1 MSMDSSVP
9 RKRDASDSALVDMLM
24 VEAPVGLALFGPDL
38 RFRWVNA
45 ALTRSGGP
53 ATPHTAGLNPAS
65 TDPAS
70 TDLIS
75 TDPASTDPASTDP
88 ASTDLISTDP
98 ASYLGLLPSQ
108 AWPEAIAS
116 RAEAALRKVLAQDRP
131 LAESGYPAI
140 AAPTVPATVSP
151 VVPPAVPP
159 GAAPESE
166 APESSAPESSA
177 PAQEE
182 TAQEETAPSGTPGV
196 SASASWFPVHD
207 AKGQVLAVGLIMID
221 VTGPAAEVALA
232 AEAEI
237 RRSEERYRSLV
248 QGGAQV
254 VWVTT
259 PEGEMKEDSPEWRWI
274 TGQSVEEFTGFGWLE
289 SIHPEDRE
297 RVERDWRECVR
308 TGKVF
313 DDRYRMRT
321 KAGSYRHYDV
331 RAVPI
336 ERDGKIVEW
345 VGASTDV
352 TSQREAEEMRGRLTE
367 QLSAAAL
374 RTARLQQAT
383 SMLAEALTVEQV
395 VEVITEV
402 GRTAIGALRS
412 AVALIDPDSAR
423 LRVVNDDLHNAPD
436 LGGGQLSLDSP
447 SVMTRAIATRRPVLV
462 EDPEDLRRQFEDELV
477 IDPERLAASDERS
490 WVALPLLAAGAPLG
504 ALRFSFS
511 RPRKITEEER
521 IFLEA
526 LGGQC
531 QLAVERA
538 GLYEREH
545 RTAETLQRSLLPD
558 RLPSVP
564 GLVLAARYRPV
575 AKNMEVG
582 GDWYDA
588 FWLADRRLGVAVG
601 DVMGKGLVA
610 AAGMG
615 RVRNALRAL
624 ALTDPRPA
632 AVLGGLDR
640 LFSATEEEEQVT
652 TLAYLV
658 IDPETGD
665 GVLGNAGHLPALV
678 LEAGCAPRFDEVEAG
693 TPLGWASPRRQHAF
707 NLRPG
712 STAVFYSDGLVE
724 NRNRGLDA
732 GLEELAAV
740 AARAEEN
747 VLAEP
752 ERFLEYLVERML
764 AGHEQD
770 DDVTVLVLHVPADE
784 TQ

>member
-1 MSMDSSVP
+1 METSVP
-9 RKRDASDSALVDMLM
+9 RQRDASDSALVDMLM
-24 VEAPVGLALFGPDL
+24 LEAPIGLALFGTDL

-45 ALTRSGGP
+45 ALTRLALTRLEGHAEADPSSYAARRP
-53 ATPHTAGLNPAS
+53 A
-65 TDPAS
+65 DV
-70 TDLIS
+70 
-75 TDPASTDPASTDP
+75 
-88 ASTDLISTDP
+88 
-98 ASYLGLLPSQ
+98 
-108 AWPEAIAS
+108 WPQEIAA
-116 RAEAALRKVLAQDRP
+116 RAEAALRQVLAGGGP
-131 LAESGYPAI
+131 VIEPGYPPVTGASLAPAI
-140 AAPTVPATVSP
+140 TSGDANAAPA
-151 VVPPAVPP
+151 AADA
-159 GAAPESE
+159 GADASE
-166 APESSAPESSA
+166 P
-177 PAQEE
+177 
-182 TAQEETAPSGTPGV
+182 APSSDLAT
-196 SASASWFPVHD
+196 SSCASWFSVRD
-207 AKGQVLAVGLIMID
+207 TGGVIVGVGLTLLN
-221 VTGPAAEVALA
+221 VAGPSAEAAGAAAA
-232 AEAEI
+232 AEAVAAEL

-254 VWVTT
+254 VWVAA
-259 PEGEMKEDSPEWRWI
+259 PDGAMKEDSPEWRLI
-274 TGQSVEEFTGFGWLE
+274 TGQSVEEYLGYGWLE
-289 SIHPEDRE
+289 SIHPEDRD
-297 RVERDWRECVR
+297 RVGRDWRECVR

-313 DDRYRMRT
+313 DDRYRIRT

-336 ERDGKIVEW
+336 ERDGKIAEW

-412 AVALIDPDSAR
+412 AVALLDPDSAR
-423 LRVVNDDLHNAPD
+423 LRVVNDDLRNAPD
-436 LGGGQLSLDSP
+436 SAGGELTLESP
-447 SVMTRAIATRRPVLV
+447 SVMTKAIATRRPVLV
-462 EDPEDLRRQFEDELV
+462 EDPEDLRRQFEGELE
-477 IDPERLAASDERS
+477 IDPERVAASDERS
-490 WVALPLLAAGAPLG
+490 WVGLPLLAAGAPLG
-504 ALRFSFS
+504 ALRFSFG

-521 IFLEA
+521 VFLEA
-526 LGGQC
+526 LAGQC

-545 RTAETLQRSLLPD
+545 KTAETLQRSLLPD
-558 RLPSVP
+558 QLPSVP
-564 GLVLAARYRPV
+564 GLVLVAKYRP
-575 AKNMEVG
+575 AKNMEIG

-588 FWLADRRLGVAVG
+588 FRLADHRLAVALG
-601 DVMGKGLVA
+601 DVMGKGLTA

-640 LFSATEEEEQVT
+640 LFSATEQDEQVT
-652 TLAYLV
+652 TVAYLV

-678 LEAGCAPRFDEVEAG
+678 LEAGHAPRFDQVEAG
-693 TPLGWASPRRQHAF
+693 TPLGWASPRKQHAF

-740 AARAEEN
+740 AARADPD
-747 VLAEP
+747 VLASP
-752 ERFLEYLVERML
+752 GRLLEYLVERML

-770 DDVTVLVLHVPADE
+770 DDVTVLVVHVPAAGP
-784 TQ
+784 Q

>member
-1 MSMDSSVP
+1 
-9 RKRDASDSALVDMLM
+9 ML
-24 VEAPVGLALFGPDL
+24 EAPVGLALFGPDL

-45 ALTRSGGP
+45 ALMRIGGQAETEP
-53 ATPHTAGLNPAS
+53 PPEFH
-65 TDPAS
+65 
-70 TDLIS
+70 
-75 TDPASTDPASTDP
+75 
-88 ASTDLISTDP
+88 
-98 ASYLGLLPSQ
+98 GLLPSEA
-108 AWPEAIAS
+108 AWPEEVAS
-116 RAEAALRKVLAQDRP
+116 RAEAALRKVLDGDAP
-131 LAESGYPAI
+131 LTEPGYPAL
-140 AAPTVPATVSP
+140 AP
-151 VVPPAVPP
+151 PP
-159 GAAPESE
+159 GAPPA
-166 APESSAPESSA
+166 ASAGDPAAAAEVATSA
-177 PAQEE
+177 A
-182 TAQEETAPSGTPGV
+182 
-196 SASASWFPVHD
+196 ASWFPVHD
-207 AKGQVLAVGLIMID
+207 ATGQVLGVGLIMLD
-221 VTGPAAEVALA
+221 VAGPSAQAAEA
-232 AEAEI
+232 AAAEI

-254 VWVTT
+254 VWVAA
-259 PEGEMKEDSPEWRWI
+259 PDGGMKEDSPEWRWI
-274 TGQSVEEFTGFGWLE
+274 TGQTVEEYVGSGWLN

-308 TGKVF
+308 TGKIF
-313 DDRYRMRT
+313 DDRYRIRT
-321 KAGSYRHYDV
+321 KGGSYRHYDV

-336 ERDGKIVEW
+336 ERDGRIVEW

-402 GRTAIGALRS
+402 GRTAIGALHS
-412 AVALIDPDSAR
+412 AVALLEPDGAR
-423 LRVVNDDLHNAPD
+423 LRVVNDDLRNAPD
-436 LGGGQLSLDSP
+436 SAGGELTLQAP
-447 SVMTRAIATRRPVLV
+447 SVMAKAIATRRPVLV
-462 EDPEDLRRQFEDELV
+462 EDPDDLRRQFEGELE
-477 IDPERLAASDERS
+477 IDPDRVAASDERS
-490 WVALPLLAAGAPLG
+490 WVGLALLTAGAPLG
-504 ALRFSFS
+504 ALRFSFG

-521 IFLEA
+521 VFLEA
-526 LGGQC
+526 LAGQC
-531 QLAVERA
+531 SLAVERA

-545 RTAETLQRSLLPD
+545 TTAETLQRSLLPD

-564 GLVLAARYRPV
+564 GLVMAAKYRPV
-575 AKNMEVG
+575 TRNMEIG

-588 FWLADRRLGVAVG
+588 FRLADQRLGVAVG
-601 DVMGKGLVA
+601 DVMGKGLIA

-652 TLAYLV
+652 TVAYLV

-678 LEAGCAPRFDEVEAG
+678 LEAGCAPRFDQVEAG
-693 TPLGWASPRRQHAF
+693 TPLGWASPRKQHAF

-740 AARAEEN
+740 AARADEDL
-747 VLAEP
+747 LARP
-752 ERFLEYLVERML
+752 ERLLEYLVERML

-770 DDVTVLVLHVPADE
+770 DDVTVLVMHVPAGGRR
-784 TQ
+784 

>member
-1 MSMDSSVP
+1 METSVP
-9 RKRDASDSALVDMLM
+9 RQRDASESALVDMLM
-24 VEAPVGLALFGPDL
+24 VEAPVGLALFGTDL

-45 ALTRSGGP
+45 ALTRLGGH
-53 ATPHTAGLNPAS
+53 AEA
-65 TDPAS
+65 DR
-70 TDLIS
+70 
-75 TDPASTDPASTDP
+75 
-88 ASTDLISTDP
+88 
-98 ASYLGLLPSQ
+98 ASYAGLLPSEV
-108 AWPEAIAS
+108 WPTGIAT
-116 RAEAALRKVLAQDRP
+116 RAEAALRLVLAEGVP
-131 LAESGYPAI
+131 LIEPGYPLVAS
-140 AAPTVPATVSP
+140 AAAGVS
-151 VVPPAVPP
+151 
-159 GAAPESE
+159 G
-166 APESSAPESSA
+166 SSG
-177 PAQEE
+177 
-182 TAQEETAPSGTPGV
+182 PSGASPADAGPVEPGPGGQAAGDAGVV
-196 SASASWFPVHD
+196 SGCASWFPVRD
-207 AKGQVLAVGLIMID
+207 ATGDVFGIGLTLLNMAAPSAEAAQVAEAAAAA
-221 VTGPAAEVALA
+221 AAE
-232 AEAEI
+232 I
-237 RRSEERYRSLV
+237 KRSEERYRSLV

-254 VWVTT
+254 VWVAG
-259 PEGEMKEDSPEWRWI
+259 PDGAMKEDSPEWRWI
-274 TGQSVEEFTGFGWLE
+274 TGQSVEQYTGSGWLE

-308 TGKVF
+308 SGKVF
-313 DDRYRMRT
+313 DDRYRIRT

-412 AVALIDPDSAR
+412 AVALLDPDSAR
-423 LRVVNDDLHNAPD
+423 LRVVNDDLRNAPD
-436 LGGGQLSLDSP
+436 SAGGELTLSSP
-447 SVMTRAIATRRPVLV
+447 SVMTKAIATRRPVLV
-462 EDPEDLRRQFEDELV
+462 EDPEDLRRQFEDELE
-477 IDPERLAASDERS
+477 IDPERVAASDERS
-490 WVALPLLAAGAPLG
+490 WVGLPLLAAGAPLG
-504 ALRFSFS
+504 ALRFSFG

-521 IFLEA
+521 VFLEA
-526 LGGQC
+526 LAGQC
-531 QLAVERA
+531 SLAVERA
-538 GLYEREH
+538 AMYEREH
-545 RTAETLQRSLLPD
+545 KTAETLQRSLLPD
-558 RLPSVP
+558 QLPKLPRLI
-564 GLVLAARYRPV
+564 LEARYKPV
-575 AKNMEVG
+575 AKNMEIG

-588 FWLADRRLGVAVG
+588 FRLADHRLAVAVG
-601 DVMGKGLVA
+601 DVMGKGLTA

-640 LFSATEEEEQVT
+640 LFSATEQEEQVT
-652 TLAYLV
+652 TVAYLV

-678 LEAGCAPRFDEVEAG
+678 LEAGCAPRFDQVEAG
-693 TPLGWASPRRQHAF
+693 TPLGWASPRKQHAF

-724 NRNRGLDA
+724 NRNRGLDR
-732 GLEELAAV
+732 GLDELAAV
-740 AARAEEN
+740 AARADPD
-747 VLAEP
+747 VLAHP
-752 ERFLEYLVERML
+752 ERLLEYLVERML

-770 DDVTVLVLHVPADE
+770 DDVTVLVMHVPAGGLP
-784 TQ
+784 

>member
-1 MSMDSSVP
+1 
-9 RKRDASDSALVDMLM
+9 MLM
-24 VEAPVGLALFGPDL
+24 LEAPVGLALFGPDL

-45 ALTRSGGP
+45 ALTRLGLNPQNRPGGP
-53 ATPHTAGLNPAS
+53 ARADLSGPSGSSVPS
-65 TDPAS
+65 GRDPSSWA
-70 TDLIS
+70 
-75 TDPASTDPASTDP
+75 
-88 ASTDLISTDP
+88 
-98 ASYLGLLPSQ
+98 GLLPSE
-108 AWPEAIAS
+108 AWPEPIAT
-116 RAEAALRKVLAQDRP
+116 RAEKALRKVLDERMP
-131 LAESGYPAI
+131 LAEPGYPPVSPAA
-140 AAPTVPATVSP
+140 AAPLTAAGAGPAAAGPAAAGPAPAGPVTTGPVTTGPVTTGPATADP
-151 VVPPAVPP
+151 VNPP
-159 GAAPESE
+159 GAGVRAAAADGDTGADAGQSGE
-166 APESSAPESSA
+166 AAGM
-177 PAQEE
+177 
-182 TAQEETAPSGTPGV
+182 SGC
-196 SASASWFPVHD
+196 ASWFPVYD
-207 AKGQVLAVGLIMID
+207 ATGQVFGVGLIMLNLG
-221 VTGPAAEVALA
+221 GPSAEAAEA
-232 AEAEI
+232 AEAAAAEI

-254 VWVTT
+254 VWVAA
-259 PEGEMKEDSPEWRWI
+259 PDGAIKEDSPEWRLI
-274 TGQSVEEFTGFGWLE
+274 TGQSVEEYVGSGWLE

-308 TGKVF
+308 TGKIF
-313 DDRYRMRT
+313 DDRYRIRT

-412 AVALIDPDSAR
+412 AVALLDPDSSR
-423 LRVVNDDLHNAPD
+423 LRVVNDDLRNAPD
-436 LGGGQLSLDSP
+436 FAGGELTLESP
-447 SVMTRAIATRRPVLV
+447 SVMTKAIATRRPVLV
-462 EDPEDLRRQFEDELV
+462 EDPEDLRRQFDGELE
-477 IDPERLAASDERS
+477 IDPERIAASDERS
-490 WVALPLLAAGAPLG
+490 WVGLPLLAAGAPLG
-504 ALRFSFS
+504 ALRFSFG

-521 IFLEA
+521 VFLEA
-526 LGGQC
+526 LAGQC

-564 GLVLAARYRPV
+564 GLVLEARYRP
-575 AKNMEVG
+575 AKNMEIG

-588 FWLADRRLGVAVG
+588 FRLADQRLGVALG
-601 DVMGKGLVA
+601 DVMGKGLTA

-652 TLAYLV
+652 TVAYLV
-658 IDPETGD
+658 IDPVTGD

-678 LEAGCAPRFDEVEAG
+678 LEAGCAPRFDQVEAG
-693 TPLGWASPRRQHAF
+693 TPLGWASPRKQHAF

-724 NRNRGLDA
+724 NRKRGLDA

-740 AARAEEN
+740 AARADEDL
-747 VLAEP
+747 LAHP
-752 ERFLEYLVERML
+752 ERLLEYLVERML

-770 DDVTVLVLHVPADE
+770 DDVTVLVMHVPAGGPR
-784 TQ
+784 

>member
-1 MSMDSSVP
+1 MDTSVP
-9 RKRDASDSALVDMLM
+9 GQQDDSDAALVDMLM
-24 VEAPVGLALFGPDL
+24 LEAPVGLALFGSDL

-45 ALTRSGGP
+45 ALTRLADGSAREVRGDGIP
-53 ATPHTAGLNPAS
+53 PEAS
-65 TDPAS
+65 TDPS
-70 TDLIS
+70 GWT
-75 TDPASTDPASTDP
+75 
-88 ASTDLISTDP
+88 
-98 ASYLGLLPSQ
+98 GQLPSE
-108 AWPEAIAS
+108 AWPEHVAV
-116 RAEAALRKVLAQDRP
+116 RAEAALRKVLEEGVP
-131 LAESGYPAI
+131 LAERGYP
-140 AAPTVPATVSP
+140 VVSP
-151 VVPPAVPP
+151 PPGRPADPAVP
-159 GAAPESE
+159 AAEDVC
-166 APESSAPESSA
+166 
-177 PAQEE
+177 
-182 TAQEETAPSGTPGV
+182 GC
-196 SASASWFPVHD
+196 ASWFPVHD
-207 AKGQVLAVGLIMID
+207 AAGKVFGVGLIMLN
-221 VTGPAAEVALA
+221 VAGLSTEAAEA
-232 AEAEI
+232 AAAEI

-254 VWVTT
+254 VWVAT
-259 PEGEMKEDSPEWRWI
+259 PDGAMKEDSPEWRWI
-274 TGQSVEEFTGFGWLE
+274 TGQSEEEYTGFGWLE

-308 TGKVF
+308 TGKLF
-313 DDRYRMRT
+313 DDRYRIRT

-345 VGASTDV
+345 VGASSDV

-412 AVALIDPDSAR
+412 AVALLEPDGAR
-423 LRVVNDDLHNAPD
+423 LRVVNDDLRNAPD
-436 LGGGQLSLDSP
+436 SAGGELTLQSP
-447 SVMTRAIATRRPVLV
+447 SVMTKAIATRRPVLV
-462 EDPEDLRRQFEDELV
+462 EDPEDLRIQFDGELE
-477 IDPERLAASDERS
+477 IDPERVAASDERS
-490 WVALPLLAAGAPLG
+490 WVGLPLLAAGAPLG
-504 ALRFSFS
+504 ALRFSFG
-511 RPRKITEEER
+511 RPRKIIEEER
-521 IFLEA
+521 VFLEA
-526 LGGQC
+526 LAGQC
-531 QLAVERA
+531 SLAVERA

-545 RTAETLQRSLLPD
+545 TTAETLQRSLLPD
-558 RLPSVP
+558 QLPSVP
-564 GLVLAARYRPV
+564 GLVLTAMYRPV
-575 AKNMEVG
+575 AKNMEIG

-588 FWLADRRLGVAVG
+588 FRLADQRLAVAVG
-601 DVMGKGLVA
+601 DVMGKGLTA

-652 TLAYLV
+652 TVAYLV
-658 IDPETGD
+658 IDPETGN

-678 LEAGCAPRFDEVEAG
+678 LEAGCAPRFDQVEAG
-693 TPLGWASPRRQHAF
+693 TPLGWASPRKQHAF

-712 STAVFYSDGLVE
+712 NTAVFYSDGLVE

-740 AARAEEN
+740 ASRADEE
-747 VLAEP
+747 LLGRP
-752 ERFLEYLVERML
+752 ERLLEYLVERML

-770 DDVTVLVLHVPADE
+770 DDVTVLVMHVPADGPR
-784 TQ
+784 

>member
-1 MSMDSSVP
+1 MLE
-9 RKRDASDSALVDMLM
+9 AS
-24 VEAPVGLALFGPDL
+24 VGLALFGTDM

-45 ALTRSGGP
+45 ALTRLGGQAGTDPSNPSDSSGP
-53 ATPHTAGLNPAS
+53 ANP
-65 TDPAS
+65 DPSGWA
-70 TDLIS
+70 
-75 TDPASTDPASTDP
+75 
-88 ASTDLISTDP
+88 
-98 ASYLGLLPSQ
+98 GLLPSQ
-108 AWPEAIAS
+108 AWPEPIAT
-116 RAEAALRKVLAQDRP
+116 RAENALRQVLAKGVP
-131 LAESGYPAI
+131 LAEAGYPAI
-140 AAPTVPATVSP
+140 AAPA
-151 VVPPAVPP
+151 
-159 GAAPESE
+159 GAAP
-166 APESSAPESSA
+166 A
-177 PAQEE
+177 PAPL
-182 TAQEETAPSGTPGV
+182 TAPSTVPLTTPAPAPLTTPGADGPAAGESGRDV
-196 SASASWFPVHD
+196 SAGDVSAVSDLPVGDVPAGDAQAVGGPDADAGQSGEAAETGTTSGCASWFPVHD
-207 AKGQVLAVGLIMID
+207 AAGKVFGVGLIMLNMA
-221 VTGPAAEVALA
+221 GPSAEAAEA
-232 AEAEI
+232 AAAEI

-248 QGGAQV
+248 LGGAQL
-254 VWVTT
+254 VWVAA
-259 PEGEMKEDSPEWRWI
+259 PDGAMKEDSPEWRWI
-274 TGQSVEEFTGFGWLE
+274 TGQSAEDFIGFGWLN
-289 SIHPEDRE
+289 SVHPEDRE

-313 DDRYRMRT
+313 DDRYRIRT
-321 KAGSYRHYDV
+321 KGGSYRHYDV

-402 GRTAIGALRS
+402 GRTAIGALHS
-412 AVALIDPDSAR
+412 AVALLEPDGAR
-423 LRVVNDDLHNAPD
+423 LRVVNDDLRNAPD
-436 LGGGQLSLDSP
+436 YPAGFQLTLETP
-447 SVMTRAIATRRPVLV
+447 SVMTKAIATRRPVLV
-462 EDPEDLRRQFEDELV
+462 EDPEDLRRQFDGELE
-477 IDPERLAASDERS
+477 IDPERVARSDERS
-490 WVALPLLAAGAPLG
+490 WVGLPLLAAGAPLG
-504 ALRFSFS
+504 ALRFSFG

-521 IFLEA
+521 VFLEA
-526 LGGQC
+526 LAGQC
-531 QLAVERA
+531 SLAVERA

-545 RTAETLQRSLLPD
+545 TTAETLQRSLLPD
-558 RLPSVP
+558 QLPSVP
-564 GLVLAARYRPV
+564 GLVLEARYLPV
-575 AKNMEVG
+575 TRNMEIG

-588 FWLADRRLGVAVG
+588 FRLADQRLAVAVG
-601 DVMGKGLVA
+601 DVMGKGLTA

-652 TLAYLV
+652 TVAYLV

-678 LEAGCAPRFDEVEAG
+678 LEAGCAPRFDQVEAG
-693 TPLGWASPRRQHAF
+693 TPLGWASPRKQHAF
-707 NLRPG
+707 SLRPG

-740 AARAEEN
+740 AARADEDL
-747 VLAEP
+747 LARP
-752 ERFLEYLVERML
+752 ERLLEYLVERML

-770 DDVTVLVLHVPADE
+770 DDVTVLVMHVPAGGPP
-784 TQ
+784 

>member
-1 MSMDSSVP
+1 MDTSVP
-9 RKRDASDSALVDMLM
+9 GQQDASDAALVDMLM
-24 VEAPVGLALFGPDL
+24 LEAPVGLALFGSDL

-45 ALTRSGGP
+45 ALTRLAGGP
-53 ATPHTAGLNPAS
+53 VRGDGVSPGAS
-65 TDPAS
+65 TDPS
-70 TDLIS
+70 GWT
-75 TDPASTDPASTDP
+75 
-88 ASTDLISTDP
+88 
-98 ASYLGLLPSQ
+98 GQLPSE
-108 AWPEAIAS
+108 AWPEHVAV
-116 RAEAALRKVLAQDRP
+116 RAEAALRKVLDEGLP
-131 LAESGYPAI
+131 LAERGYPVMS
-140 AAPTVPATVSP
+140 TPAGV
-151 VVPPAVPP
+151 P
-159 GAAPESE
+159 GATAS
-166 APESSAPESSA
+166 
-177 PAQEE
+177 PAEDVC
-182 TAQEETAPSGTPGV
+182 GC
-196 SASASWFPVHD
+196 ASWFPVHD
-207 AKGQVLAVGLIMID
+207 AAGKVFGAGLIMLN
-221 VTGPAAEVALA
+221 VAGLSTEAAETA
-232 AEAEI
+232 AAEI

-254 VWVTT
+254 VWVAA
-259 PEGEMKEDSPEWRWI
+259 PDGAMKEDSPEWRWI
-274 TGQSVEEFTGFGWLE
+274 TGQSEEEYTGFGWLE
-289 SIHPEDRE
+289 SVHPEDRE

-308 TGKVF
+308 SGKIF
-313 DDRYRMRT
+313 DDRYRIRT

-345 VGASTDV
+345 VGACSDV

-402 GRTAIGALRS
+402 GRTAIGALHS
-412 AVALIDPDSAR
+412 AVALLDGARLKVVNGDLRNAPDSA
-423 LRVVNDDLHNAPD
+423 
-436 LGGGQLSLDSP
+436 GGELTLQSP
-447 SVMTRAIATRRPVLV
+447 SVMTKAIATRHPVLV
-462 EDPEDLRRQFEDELV
+462 EDPEDLRRQFEGELE
-477 IDPERLAASDERS
+477 IDQERVAASDERS
-490 WVALPLLAAGAPLG
+490 WVGLPLLAAGAPLG
-504 ALRFSFS
+504 ALRFSFG
-511 RPRKITEEER
+511 RPRKIIEEER
-521 IFLEA
+521 VFLEA
-526 LGGQC
+526 LAGQC
-531 QLAVERA
+531 SLAVERA

-545 RTAETLQRSLLPD
+545 TTAETLQRSLLPD
-558 RLPSVP
+558 QLPSVP
-564 GLVLAARYRPV
+564 GLVLTAMYRPV
-575 AKNMEVG
+575 AKNMEIG

-588 FWLADRRLGVAVG
+588 FRLADQRLAVAVG
-601 DVMGKGLVA
+601 DVMGKGLTA

-652 TLAYLV
+652 TVAYLV
-658 IDPETGD
+658 VDPESGI

-678 LEAGCAPRFDEVEAG
+678 LEAGCAPRFDQVEAG
-693 TPLGWASPRRQHAF
+693 TPLGWASPRKQHAF

-740 AARAEEN
+740 AARADEEL
-747 VLAEP
+747 LARP

-770 DDVTVLVLHVPADE
+770 DDVTVLVMHVPAGG
-784 TQ
+784 QR

>member
-1 MSMDSSVP
+1 MDNSVP
-9 RKRDASDSALVDMLM
+9 WRRGAPDAALVDMLM
-24 VEAPVGLALFGPDL
+24 QEAPVGLALFGPDL

-45 ALTRSGGP
+45 ALTKLDGQAGADPSGLP
-53 ATPHTAGLNPAS
+53 APAAPLSAPSAPLDWAGR
-65 TDPAS
+65 
-70 TDLIS
+70 
-75 TDPASTDPASTDP
+75 
-88 ASTDLISTDP
+88 
-98 ASYLGLLPSQ
+98 LPSE
-108 AWPEAIAS
+108 AWPAHVAA
-116 RAEAALRKVLAQDRP
+116 RAETALRKVLDEGVP
-131 LAESGYPAI
+131 LTERGYPA
-140 AAPTVPATVSP
+140 AGNADADVS
-151 VVPPAVPP
+151 
-159 GAAPESE
+159 GC
-166 APESSAPESSA
+166 
-177 PAQEE
+177 
-182 TAQEETAPSGTPGV
+182 
-196 SASASWFPVHD
+196 ASWFPVRD
-207 AKGQVLAVGLIMID
+207 AAGKVFGVGLIMLF
-221 VTGPAAEVALA
+221 VAGLSTEAAEA
-232 AEAEI
+232 AAAEI

-254 VWVTT
+254 VWVAA
-259 PEGEMKEDSPEWRWI
+259 PDGAMKEDSPEWRWI
-274 TGQSVEEFTGFGWLE
+274 TGQSAEEYAGFGWLDAV
-289 SIHPEDRE
+289 HPEDRE

-308 TGKVF
+308 SGKIF
-313 DDRYRMRT
+313 DDRYRIRT
-321 KAGSYRHYDV
+321 KGGSYRHYDV

-402 GRTAIGALRS
+402 GRTAIGALHS
-412 AVALIDPDSAR
+412 AVALLEADGAR
-423 LRVVNDDLHNAPD
+423 LRVVNDDLRNAPD
-436 LGGGQLSLDSP
+436 SAGGQLTLESP
-447 SVMTRAIATRRPVLV
+447 SVITKAIATRRPVLV
-462 EDPEDLRRQFEDELV
+462 EDPEDLRRQFDGELE
-477 IDPERLAASDERS
+477 IDPERVAMSDERA
-490 WVALPLLAAGAPLG
+490 WIGLPLLAAGAPLG
-504 ALRFSFS
+504 ALRFSFG

-521 IFLEA
+521 VFLEA
-526 LGGQC
+526 LAGQC

-545 RTAETLQRSLLPD
+545 TTAETLQRSLLPD
-558 RLPSVP
+558 QLPSVP
-564 GLVLAARYRPV
+564 GLVLQAMYRPV
-575 AKNMEVG
+575 AKNMEIG

-588 FWLADRRLGVAVG
+588 FRLADQRLAVAVG
-601 DVMGKGLVA
+601 DVMGKGLTA

-652 TLAYLV
+652 TVAYLV
-658 IDPETGD
+658 IDPETGN

-678 LEAGCAPRFDEVEAG
+678 LEAGCAPRFDHVEAG
-693 TPLGWASPRRQHAF
+693 TPLGWASPRKQHAF

-724 NRNRGLDA
+724 NRNRGLDT

-740 AARAEEN
+740 AARAGEDL
-747 VLAEP
+747 LARP
-752 ERFLEYLVERML
+752 ERLLEYLVERML

-770 DDVTVLVLHVPADE
+770 DDVTVLIMHVPAGGPR
-784 TQ
+784 

>member
-1 MSMDSSVP
+1 METSVP
-9 RKRDASDSALVDMLM
+9 RQRDASESALVDMLM
-24 VEAPVGLALFGPDL
+24 VEAPVGLALFGTDL

-45 ALTRSGGP
+45 ALTRLGGH
-53 ATPHTAGLNPAS
+53 AEA
-65 TDPAS
+65 DR
-70 TDLIS
+70 
-75 TDPASTDPASTDP
+75 
-88 ASTDLISTDP
+88 
-98 ASYLGLLPSQ
+98 ASYAGLLPSEV
-108 AWPEAIAS
+108 WPTGIAT
-116 RAEAALRKVLAQDRP
+116 RAEAALRLVLAEGVP
-131 LAESGYPAI
+131 LIEPGYPLVASV
-140 AAPTVPATVSP
+140 AAGVPGSSGASPADSGPVEPEPGGQAAGDAGVVS
-151 VVPPAVPP
+151 
-159 GAAPESE
+159 GC
-166 APESSAPESSA
+166 
-177 PAQEE
+177 
-182 TAQEETAPSGTPGV
+182 
-196 SASASWFPVHD
+196 ASWFPVRD
-207 AKGQVLAVGLIMID
+207 ATGDIFGIGLTLLNMAAPSAEAAQVAEAAAAA
-221 VTGPAAEVALA
+221 AAE
-232 AEAEI
+232 I
-237 RRSEERYRSLV
+237 KRSEERYRSLV

-254 VWVTT
+254 VWVAG
-259 PEGEMKEDSPEWRWI
+259 PDGAMKEDSPEWRWI
-274 TGQSVEEFTGFGWLE
+274 TGQSVEQYTGSGWLE

-308 TGKVF
+308 SGKVF
-313 DDRYRMRT
+313 DDRYRIRT

-412 AVALIDPDSAR
+412 AVALLDPDSAR
-423 LRVVNDDLHNAPD
+423 LRVVNDDLRNAPD
-436 LGGGQLSLDSP
+436 SAGGELTLSSP
-447 SVMTRAIATRRPVLV
+447 SVMTKAIATRRPVLV
-462 EDPEDLRRQFEDELV
+462 EDPEDLRRQFEDELE
-477 IDPERLAASDERS
+477 IDPERVAASDERS
-490 WVALPLLAAGAPLG
+490 WVGLPLLAAGAPLG
-504 ALRFSFS
+504 ALRFSFG

-521 IFLEA
+521 VFLEA
-526 LGGQC
+526 LAGQC
-531 QLAVERA
+531 SLAVERA
-538 GLYEREH
+538 AMYEREH
-545 RTAETLQRSLLPD
+545 KTAETLQRSLLPD
-558 RLPSVP
+558 QLPKLP
-564 GLVLAARYRPV
+564 RLVLEARYKPV
-575 AKNMEVG
+575 AKNMEIG

-588 FWLADRRLGVAVG
+588 FRLADHRLAVAVG
-601 DVMGKGLVA
+601 DVMGKGLTA

-640 LFSATEEEEQVT
+640 LFSATEQEEQVT
-652 TLAYLV
+652 TVAYLV

-678 LEAGCAPRFDEVEAG
+678 LEAGCAPRFDQVEAG
-693 TPLGWASPRRQHAF
+693 TPLGWASPRKQHAF

-724 NRNRGLDA
+724 NRNRGLDR
-732 GLEELAAV
+732 GLDELAAV
-740 AARAEEN
+740 AARADPD
-747 VLAEP
+747 VLAHP
-752 ERFLEYLVERML
+752 ERLLEYLVERML

-770 DDVTVLVLHVPADE
+770 DDVTVLVMHVPAGGLP
-784 TQ
+784 

>member
-1 MSMDSSVP
+1 METSVP
-9 RKRDASDSALVDMLM
+9 RQRDASDSALVDMLM
-24 VEAPVGLALFGPDL
+24 LEAPIGLALFGTDL

-45 ALTRSGGP
+45 ALTRLDGHAEADPSSYAGRRP
-53 ATPHTAGLNPAS
+53 AEV
-65 TDPAS
+65 
-70 TDLIS
+70 
-75 TDPASTDPASTDP
+75 
-88 ASTDLISTDP
+88 
-98 ASYLGLLPSQ
+98 
-108 AWPEAIAS
+108 WPEKIAA
-116 RAEAALRKVLAQDRP
+116 RAEAALRQVLAEDGP
-131 LAESGYPAI
+131 VTEPGYPPVTGASLAPAVDAPADAD
-140 AAPTVPATVSP
+140 AAVEAPADADADAEAPADADADAEAPADADADAEAPDTDADAYAGEATVSGEP
-151 VVPPAVPP
+151 VM
-159 GAAPESE
+159 
-166 APESSAPESSA
+166 SSY
-177 PAQEE
+177 
-182 TAQEETAPSGTPGV
+182 
-196 SASASWFPVHD
+196 ASWFPMRD
-207 AKGQVLAVGLIMID
+207 AGGVIFGVGLTMLN
-221 VTGPAAEVALA
+221 VAGPSAEAAGVAAAAAAA
-232 AEAEI
+232 AEAVAAEL

-248 QGGAQV
+248 QAGAQV
-254 VWVTT
+254 VWVAA
-259 PEGEMKEDSPEWRWI
+259 PDGAMKEDSPEWRLI
-274 TGQSVEEFTGFGWLE
+274 TGQLLEDYLGYGWLN
-289 SIHPEDRE
+289 SIHPEDRD
-297 RVERDWRECVR
+297 RVERDWRQCVR
-308 TGKVF
+308 TGRVL
-313 DDRYRMRT
+313 DDRYRIRT

-336 ERDGKIVEW
+336 ERDGKIAEW

-412 AVALIDPDSAR
+412 AVALLDPDSAR
-423 LRVVNDDLHNAPD
+423 LRVVNDDLRNAPD
-436 LGGGQLSLDSP
+436 SAGGELTLESP
-447 SVMTRAIATRRPVLV
+447 SVMTKAIATRRPVLV
-462 EDPEDLRRQFEDELV
+462 EDPEDLRRQFEGELE
-477 IDPERLAASDERS
+477 IDPERVAASDERS
-490 WVALPLLAAGAPLG
+490 WVGLPLLAAGAPLG
-504 ALRFSFS
+504 ALRFSFG

-521 IFLEA
+521 VFLEA
-526 LGGQC
+526 LAGQC

-545 RTAETLQRSLLPD
+545 KTAETLQRSLLPD
-558 RLPSVP
+558 QLPSVP
-564 GLVLAARYRPV
+564 GLVLVAKYRP
-575 AKNMEVG
+575 AKNMEIG

-588 FWLADRRLGVAVG
+588 FRLADHRLAVALG
-601 DVMGKGLVA
+601 DVMGKGLTA

-640 LFSATEEEEQVT
+640 LFSATEQDEQVT
-652 TLAYLV
+652 TVAYLV

-678 LEAGCAPRFDEVEAG
+678 LEAGCAPRFDQVEAG
-693 TPLGWASPRRQHAF
+693 TPLGWASPRKQHAF

-724 NRNRGLDA
+724 NRKRGLDA

-740 AARAEEN
+740 AARAEAD
-747 VLAEP
+747 VLARP
-752 ERFLEYLVERML
+752 GRLLEYLVERML

-770 DDVTVLVLHVPADE
+770 DDVTVLVVHVPAGGP
-784 TQ
+784 Q

>member
-1 MSMDSSVP
+1 MDNSVP
-9 RKRDASDSALVDMLM
+9 WRRGAPDAALVDMLM
-24 VEAPVGLALFGPDL
+24 LEAPVGLALFGPDL

-45 ALTRSGGP
+45 ALTKLDGQAGADPSGLP
-53 ATPHTAGLNPAS
+53 APSAPLSTPSAPLDWAGR
-65 TDPAS
+65 
-70 TDLIS
+70 
-75 TDPASTDPASTDP
+75 
-88 ASTDLISTDP
+88 
-98 ASYLGLLPSQ
+98 LPSE
-108 AWPEAIAS
+108 AWPAHIAA
-116 RAEAALRKVLAQDRP
+116 RAETALRKVLDEGVP
-131 LAESGYPAI
+131 LTERGYPA
-140 AAPTVPATVSP
+140 AGNADADVS
-151 VVPPAVPP
+151 
-159 GAAPESE
+159 GC
-166 APESSAPESSA
+166 
-177 PAQEE
+177 
-182 TAQEETAPSGTPGV
+182 
-196 SASASWFPVHD
+196 ASWFPVRD
-207 AKGQVLAVGLIMID
+207 AAGKVFGVGLIMLF
-221 VTGPAAEVALA
+221 VAGLSTEAAEA
-232 AEAEI
+232 AAAEI

-254 VWVTT
+254 VWVAA
-259 PEGEMKEDSPEWRWI
+259 PDGAMKEDSPEWRWI
-274 TGQSVEEFTGFGWLE
+274 TGQSAEEYAGFGWLDAV
-289 SIHPEDRE
+289 HPEDRE

-308 TGKVF
+308 SGKIF
-313 DDRYRMRT
+313 DDRYRIRT
-321 KAGSYRHYDV
+321 KGGSYRHYDV

-336 ERDGKIVEW
+336 ERDGKIAEW

-402 GRTAIGALRS
+402 GRTAIGALHS
-412 AVALIDPDSAR
+412 AVALLEADGAR
-423 LRVVNDDLHNAPD
+423 LRVVNDDLRNAPD
-436 LGGGQLSLDSP
+436 SAGGQLTLESP
-447 SVMTRAIATRRPVLV
+447 SVITKAIATRRPVLV
-462 EDPEDLRRQFEDELV
+462 EDPEDLRRQFDGELE
-477 IDPERLAASDERS
+477 IDPERVAMSDERA
-490 WVALPLLAAGAPLG
+490 WIGLPLLAAGAPLG
-504 ALRFSFS
+504 ALRFSFG

-521 IFLEA
+521 VFLEA
-526 LGGQC
+526 LAGQC

-545 RTAETLQRSLLPD
+545 TTAETLQRSLLPD
-558 RLPSVP
+558 QLPSVP
-564 GLVLAARYRPV
+564 GLVLQAMYRPV
-575 AKNMEVG
+575 AKNMEIG

-588 FWLADRRLGVAVG
+588 FRLADQRLAVAVG
-601 DVMGKGLVA
+601 DVMGKGLTA

-652 TLAYLV
+652 TVAYLV
-658 IDPETGD
+658 IDPQTGN

-678 LEAGCAPRFDEVEAG
+678 LEAGCAPRFDHVEAG
-693 TPLGWASPRRQHAF
+693 TPLGWASPRKQHAF

-724 NRNRGLDA
+724 NRNRGLDT

-740 AARAEEN
+740 AARAGEDL
-747 VLAEP
+747 LARP
-752 ERFLEYLVERML
+752 ERLLEYLVERML

-770 DDVTVLVLHVPADE
+770 DDVTVLIMHVPAGGPR
-784 TQ
+784 

>member
-1 MSMDSSVP
+1 MDTSVP
-9 RKRDASDSALVDMLM
+9 GQQDASDAALVDMLM
-24 VEAPVGLALFGPDL
+24 LEAPVGLALFGSDL

-45 ALTRSGGP
+45 ALTRLSERAGADP
-53 ATPHTAGLNPAS
+53 SAPSDPHPDPSAWAGLR
-65 TDPAS
+65 
-70 TDLIS
+70 
-75 TDPASTDPASTDP
+75 
-88 ASTDLISTDP
+88 
-98 ASYLGLLPSQ
+98 PS
-108 AWPEAIAS
+108 AVWPEHVAT
-116 RAEAALRKVLAQDRP
+116 RAETALRKVLDEGMP
-131 LAESGYPAI
+131 LAERGYPVMSPPAGGPASSAAASSA
-140 AAPTVPATVSP
+140 AAPAEDVC
-151 VVPPAVPP
+151 
-159 GAAPESE
+159 GC
-166 APESSAPESSA
+166 
-177 PAQEE
+177 
-182 TAQEETAPSGTPGV
+182 
-196 SASASWFPVHD
+196 ASWFPVHD
-207 AKGQVLAVGLIMID
+207 AAGKVFAAGLIMLN
-221 VTGPAAEVALA
+221 VAGLSTGATEA
-232 AEAEI
+232 AEAAAAEI
-237 RRSEERYRSLV
+237 KRSEERYRSLV

-254 VWVTT
+254 VWVAA
-259 PEGEMKEDSPEWRWI
+259 PDGAMMEDSPEWRWI
-274 TGQSVEEFTGFGWLE
+274 TGQSEQEYTGFGWLE

-308 TGKVF
+308 TGKIF
-313 DDRYRMRT
+313 DDRYRIRT
-321 KAGSYRHYDV
+321 KGGSYRHYDV

-345 VGASTDV
+345 VGASSDV

-402 GRTAIGALRS
+402 GRTAIGALHS
-412 AVALIDPDSAR
+412 AVALLDGAR
-423 LRVVNDDLHNAPD
+423 LKVVNDDLRNAPD
-436 LGGGQLSLDSP
+436 SAGGELTLQTP
-447 SVMTRAIATRRPVLV
+447 SVMTKAIATRHPVLV
-462 EDPEDLRRQFEDELV
+462 EDPDDLRRQFDGELE
-477 IDPERLAASDERS
+477 IDPERVAASDERS
-490 WVALPLLAAGAPLG
+490 WVGLPLLAAGAPLG
-504 ALRFSFS
+504 ALRFSFG
-511 RPRKITEEER
+511 RPRKIIEEER
-521 IFLEA
+521 VFLEA
-526 LGGQC
+526 LAGQC
-531 QLAVERA
+531 SLAVERA

-545 RTAETLQRSLLPD
+545 TTAETLQRSLLPD
-558 RLPSVP
+558 QLPSVP
-564 GLVLAARYRPV
+564 GLVLRAMYRPV
-575 AKNMEVG
+575 AKNMEIG

-588 FWLADRRLGVAVG
+588 FRLADQRLAVAVG
-601 DVMGKGLVA
+601 DVMGKGLTA

-652 TLAYLV
+652 TVAYLV
-658 IDPETGD
+658 IDPETGA

-678 LEAGCAPRFDEVEAG
+678 LEAGCAPRFDQVEAG
-693 TPLGWASPRRQHAF
+693 TPLGWASPRKQHAF

-740 AARAEEN
+740 AARADEEL
-747 VLAEP
+747 LARP

-770 DDVTVLVLHVPADE
+770 DDVTVFVMHVPAAGPR
-784 TQ
+784 